1 MAEESTNP
9 FAEEVASDLERNQQ
23 KEESKKSAWQKMKKY
38 TSKAWNVAKF
48 ALGIGGG
55 DGSSGSYS
63 DLSEST
69 AGWHDKKG
77 LEKEYTDLV
86 SQKKDLQGEI
96 DSLTKETKGIDF
108 FKLLGEYSEVKE
120 VQNLTKINKL
130 KGEEASLLR
139 ERDSAMVSLMGGYD
153 LSDEDKQNRINEVQ
167 QLVEKLSNVREELAN
182 RQASTQKQ
190 SVMSK
195 IFSLREAR
203 KLVNKVVSKF
213 GSDDKDTKAVAM
225 NSIEGG
231 LGPTVIVKKL
241 DIIQIKVDILRNEIL
256 RRINELDE
264 KISSGEFGVSAA
276 NNANGTGN
284 GEGEEEGSILDE
296 ITEFIGEEAT
306 EAIVKKG
313 AKKAGRLAKRGWRG
327 AKSLFGRLLGKRG
340 RGLSKLGRTAG
351 KLSGKLGKYAGS
363 LAKKPGLMGRVGR
376 TVTSVGSK
384 VLGKT
389 GIKAA
394 AKAVGA
400 KAISTAGK
408 KLLTKSVGRVFKRV
422 ALNLASRAAAKGVA
436 YTVAGAV
443 PVVGWVA
450 GAAIAVWDAYSLMD
464 ELVLEPRKRKT
475 MLKNLKGVDD
485 ATWKKIVTENL
496 TQEFIDDKGWGKDEL
511 NTVLNLPNY
520 AREAVD
526 DEAVSIMDGAIEGL
540 GIDNIQAL
548 VAPYSLLEERSV
560 KDQIRLQQEG
570 VNLKD
575 LNSGNESTLSLI
587 SKNLATFGMYSVY
600 KAYKQG
606 QANRQAAEID
616 RNWNEQTGS
625 PMGPG
630 PYMTKSGTLEGG
642 TYVDSGMQAQPMRFG
657 APVPQD
663 ADKHLDEYLDHVRD
677 KVPLLDKKML
687 KKEREEDKKKG
698 QAAVIKEYEEAT
710 GKKIK
715 FKFKN
720 DNHSIRRLHPE
731 IIDEI
736 DKLAKDLG
744 VNPQDFVIT
753 SSVSD
758 ILGRQFGEAGHSET
772 SKHYKGLAVDI
783 RTADN
788 PKIRG
793 KLYQWVQEHGRATTD
808 KSGRRV
814 TQGPGKG
821 YWVRPDKNTR
831 TLFEDPNGRQEHIHF
846 ELNTVPP
853 SFFKN
858 NYGRAGQVPSLLQGA
873 GEGPQQRVGD
883 VKTKPNPDAEK
894 KSSTSTVEGPPKT
907 TDNPNAVASNQ
918 KGTIINYNTTNV
930 TNTTET
936 KSTKSGI
943 ENNHL
948 NSEIA

>member
-153 LSDEDKQNRINEVQ
+153 LSEEDKQNRINEVQ

-190 SVMSK
+190 SVMNK

-276 NNANGTGN
+276 NNANGTG
-284 GEGEEEGSILDE
+284 GEGEEEGGILDE

-340 RGLSKLGRTAG
+340 RGLSKLGKTAG
-351 KLSGKLGKYAGS
+351 RLSGELGKYAGS
-363 LAKKPGLMGRVGR
+363 LAKKPGLIGRVGR

-389 GIKAA
+389 GVKAA

-400 KAISTAGK
+400 KTISTAGK

-450 GAAIAVWDAYSLMD
+450 GAAMAVWDAYSLMD

-475 MLKNLKGVDD
+475 MLKNLKGVDS

-526 DEAVSIMDGAIEGL
+526 DEAISIMDGAIEGL

-587 SKNLATFGMYSVY
+587 GKNLATFGMYSLY

-630 PYMTKSGTLEGG
+630 PYMTKTGTLEGG
-642 TYVDSGMQAQPMRFG
+642 TYVDSGMQAQPVKFG
-657 APVPQD
+657 TPVPVD
-663 ADKHLDEYLDHVRD
+663 ANNWSKDYDDHVGD
-677 KVPLLDKKML
+677 KVPLIDKNLL
-687 KKEREEDKKKG
+687 KKERDEDKKKG
-698 QAAVIKEYEEAT
+698 QAEIIKEYEEAT

-715 FKFKN
+715 FKFKY
-720 DNHSIRRLHPE
+720 DNYSLRRLHPE

-744 VNPQDFVIT
+744 VDPRELLIT

-758 ILGRQFGEAGHSET
+758 IIRGIDKNGHAAN
-772 SKHYKGLAVDI
+772 SKHYRGLAVDI
-783 RTADN
+783 HTKTN

-793 KLYQWVQEHGRATTD
+793 KLYQWVKEHGRATVKD
-808 KSGRRV
+808 GKKV
-814 TQGPGKG
+814 TQGAGKG

-831 TLFEDPNGRQEHIHF
+831 TLFEDPNGNQEHIHF

-853 SFFKN
+853 SYFKEA
-858 NYGRAGQVPSLLQGA
+858 YSRAGQYSGIGGARPEGKPQPVP
-873 GEGPQQRVGD
+873 D

-918 KGTIINYNTTNV
+918 KATNIHINTTNV
-930 TNTTET
+930 KNTTET

-943 ENNHL
+943 ETNHL
-948 NSEIA
+948 NMELA